1 LTRKC
6 TLRPPEPA
14 SGFGS
19 RRGPETWLWVL
30 LTGFLWILP
39 VMSQQAPQ
47 AVFANPQTLLIPTS
61 GVASPYPSTIGVVG
75 VGGHVAKVTVRV
87 AGLTH
92 TWPQDLDVLVVGPQ
106 GQSVL
111 LLSGAGGQQT
121 PRSVNLTFDDDA
133 AQPLPGDPDS
143 AITSGSYRPTNDGGD
158 WITLPSPAPQGSYSE
173 ALSVFKGTDPNGN
186 WQLFV
191 FDDMGGNRGRIDMGW
206 SLTITLGP

>member
-1 LTRKC
+1 M
-6 TLRPPEPA
+6 A
-14 SGFGS
+14 FGP
-19 RRGPETWLWVL
+19 RRRPETWLLVL
-30 LTGFLWILP
+30 LAGFLWLSP
-39 VMSQQAPQ
+39 AMSQQAPQ
-47 AVFANPQTLLIPTS
+47 QVFANPQPLLIPTS
-61 GVASPYPSTIGVVG
+61 GVAGPYPSTIGVSG
-75 VGGHVAKVTVRV
+75 AGGRVAKVTVRLL
-87 AGLTH
+87 GLTH

-121 PRSVNLTFDDDA
+121 PRSVDLTFDDDA
-133 AQPLPGDPDS
+133 PGPLPGDPDS
-143 AITSGSYRPTNDGGD
+143 AITSGTYRPTNDGGG
-158 WITLPSPAPQGSYSE
+158 WTTLPSPAPQGSYGA